1 MAYDT
6 LRNTGLVRALSD
18 VLADLSDLVQK
29 EIRLAKAEVT
39 EKISAK
45 LQASVWM
52 VAAAVEGLIAALL
65 VIQGIVFAIA
75 SFGLALH
82 WSCLL
87 VAAALRAVGIS
98 VRRRLHTDLTRGE
111 QTQSSTRS
119 GSQREAPVGKIP
131 GDDLALRID
140 AGAEQIQLRRT
151 LRLPGMFVIAH
162 PLYAYRF
169 AYGAR
174 KQSGIFGDIVGA
186 HTAVAPGGFPPKH
199 THVFFR

>member
-6 LRNTGLVRALSD
+6 LRSTGLVQALSD

-39 EKISAK
+39 EKISSK

-52 VAAAVEGLIAALL
+52 VAAGLLGLIAALL

-87 VAAALRAVGIS
+87 VAAVLAV
-98 VRRRLHTDLTRGE
+98 
-111 QTQSSTRS
+111 
-119 GSQREAPVGKIP
+119 
-131 GDDLALRID
+131 
-140 AGAEQIQLRRT
+140 AGAAAFYRGRSLAQEGLVPERTVNQIAKDIKIAKEQLT
-151 LRLPGMFVIAH
+151 
-162 PLYAYRF
+162 
-169 AYGAR
+169 
-174 KQSGIFGDIVGA
+174 
-186 HTAVAPGGFPPKH
+186 
-199 THVFFR
+199 

>member
-18 VLADLSDLVQK
+18 VLSDLSDLVQK

-52 VAAAVEGLIAALL
+52 VAAAVVGLIAALL
-65 VIQGIVFAIA
+65 VIQGVVFAIA

-87 VAAALRAVGIS
+87 VAAVLAVIGVAAFFYGRSLAKEELLPERTVNQVTKDIETA
-98 VRRRLHTDLTRGE
+98 RELLT
-111 QTQSSTRS
+111 
-119 GSQREAPVGKIP
+119 
-131 GDDLALRID
+131 
-140 AGAEQIQLRRT
+140 
-151 LRLPGMFVIAH
+151 
-162 PLYAYRF
+162 
-169 AYGAR
+169 
-174 KQSGIFGDIVGA
+174 
-186 HTAVAPGGFPPKH
+186 
-199 THVFFR
+199 